1 MSKLFK
7 DLFNTAMAAGKTYL
21 KEWGL
26 IVSFFILT
34 VTISNLTFKIFG
46 FRLIPVIKTV
56 FDAFHE
62 FCHLIMRL
70 LVFSWFTYCLES
82 IWYGLTWLCSLLLPI
97 IPWRPHITIPG
108 LVTDIAL
115 VSLAFTRVFQT
126 SDLIIPRP
134 VREEAENNMI
144 PDLWEEIELVEG
156 PFWGPVH
163 RFLHRTNAGIWK
175 LIDTVQRVLIYPFRA
190 SPKYSI
196 FVRRLLI
203 TIAAAVLMWGYIRFA
218 GYVINV
224 CKARHLTAPIMTV
237 RKRFFKYFSFN
248 LLGAIGATV
257 IFFLFNGW
265 VAEYLEP

>member
-1 MSKLFK
+1 MFKSFK
-7 DLFNTAMAAGKTYL
+7 DHLNTAKAAGKTYL

-34 VTISNLTFKIFG
+34 VTISNLTLKIFG
-46 FRLIPVIKTV
+46 FRLIPVVKTA
-56 FDAFHE
+56 FDAFHD

-97 IPWRPHITIPG
+97 IPWRPYITIPG

-134 VREEAENNMI
+134 VREEAENKMT
-144 PDLWEEIELVEG
+144 PDLWKEIELVEG

-175 LIDTVQRVLIYPFRA
+175 LIDTVQRVLTYPFRA
-190 SPKYSI
+190 SSKYI
-196 FVRRLLI
+196 TFLRRVLI
-203 TIAAAVLMWGYIRFA
+203 TLAAAVLMWGYIRFA

-224 CKARHLTAPIMTV
+224 YTARYLTSPIMTV
-237 RKRFFKYFSFN
+237 RKRFFKYFGLN

-265 VAEYLEP
+265 VAEWLEP